1 LQKYC
6 KNETTILESY
16 QFFHF
21 FLKDELKGQH
31 LLTTYQSMSNQD
43 WETATVIL
51 VGSLT
56 AKPVIFFKVRAGGR
70 TQGRPGS
77 PTSISNA
84 WQSNSGKHCC
94 VQHSLAFILM

>member
-21 FLKDELKGQH
+21 FIKDELKGQF
-31 LLTTYQSMSNQD
+31 LLTVYQSMFNQD
-43 WETATVIL
+43 WETTAVIF
-51 VGSLT
+51 VVTLT
-56 AKPVIFFKVRAGGR
+56 TKPVIFIKVLAGGR
-70 TQGRPGS
+70 TQARPSS
-77 PTSISNA
+77 PTSVLNE